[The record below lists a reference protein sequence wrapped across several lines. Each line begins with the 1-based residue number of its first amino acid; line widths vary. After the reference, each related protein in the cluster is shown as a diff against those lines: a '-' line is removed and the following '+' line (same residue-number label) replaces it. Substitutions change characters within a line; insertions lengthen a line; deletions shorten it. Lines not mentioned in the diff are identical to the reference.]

1 MADDCECR
9 DCKRRVFAREWVSTT
24 SHGEGILT
32 ERFAATTEMYDKLMN
47 VNVRGVFHSYKYAA
61 IRLIEQ
67 GKGGRMIGA
76 ASTAGKRG
84 DLAHV

>member
-1 MADDCECR
+1 MRGLRTSRPCTRVSFSDVAQGEAD
-9 DCKRRVFAREWVSTT
+9 V
-24 SHGEGILT
+24 LT
-32 ERFAATTEMYDKLMN
+32 KLFAATTEMYDKLMN

-67 GKGGRMIGA
+67 GKGGRLIGA

-84 DLAHV
+84 R